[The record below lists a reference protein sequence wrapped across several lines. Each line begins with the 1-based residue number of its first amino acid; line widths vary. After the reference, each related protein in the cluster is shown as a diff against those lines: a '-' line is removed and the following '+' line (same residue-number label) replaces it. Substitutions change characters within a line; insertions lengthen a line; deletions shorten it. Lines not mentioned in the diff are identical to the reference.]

1 MIFLKGLYILFSVM
15 IFLITYILVF
25 VVFIILDKNFL
36 GNMNITVIWC
46 FICIQACA
54 PVDMDFPGS
63 IEEFFKKDEFASM
76 CDLEKQSYS
85 NLRMNYEML
94 LHSGRYH

>member
-1 MIFLKGLYILFSVM
+1 M
-15 IFLITYILVF
+15 IFLITYIVAF

-36 GNMNITVIWC
+36 GNINTTVIWC

-63 IEEFFKKDEFASM
+63 IEGFF
-76 CDLEKQSYS
+76 
-85 NLRMNYEML
+85 
-94 LHSGRYH
+94 

>member
-1 MIFLKGLYILFSVM
+1 MAEMVHHQELIRSSHIQWGLKKIRLRVNNDD
-15 IFLITYILVF
+15 FLITYIVAF

-36 GNMNITVIWC
+36 GNMNRTVIWC

-63 IEEFFKKDEFASM
+63 IEEFF
-76 CDLEKQSYS
+76 
-85 NLRMNYEML
+85 
-94 LHSGRYH
+94 